1 MAGGAAGPCAQQQ
14 RPPPRTTHCFV
25 RPLQVPALGESI
37 TDGTVSTLLKQPGE
51 AVGEDEPILQIETD
65 KVTIDVRAP
74 HAGTLGQFLVSAWY
88 PSCKQS
94 YFLCTCCEFTP
105 RKREC
110 RIQQGCA
117 LVALPCGGGWGRTVC
132 FMASSAAF

>member
-1 MAGGAAGPCAQQQ
+1 M
-14 RPPPRTTHCFV
+14 
-25 RPLQVPALGESI
+25 PALGESI

-74 HAGTLGQFLVSAWY
+74 HAGTLGQFLVSACY

-94 YFLCTCCEFTP
+94 YFCVSVVSSLLG
-105 RKREC
+105 RESVEDS
-110 RIQQGCA
+110 R
-117 LVALPCGGGWGRTVC
+117 
-132 FMASSAAF
+132 AAH